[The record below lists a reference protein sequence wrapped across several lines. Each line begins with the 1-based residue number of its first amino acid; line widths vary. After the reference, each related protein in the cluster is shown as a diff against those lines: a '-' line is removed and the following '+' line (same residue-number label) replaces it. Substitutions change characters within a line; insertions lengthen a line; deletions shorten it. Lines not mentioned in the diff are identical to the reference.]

1 MKNTAVSS
9 KREPQ
14 TVAQQDLIDVMKR
27 NKRYTQDQIC
37 ALLPDRPRMA
47 VRDTL
52 SSLVNKGLIWR
63 DGAATRVH
71 YALLEGE
78 QLRETV
84 DRMTTRTEAP
94 DWMRANLSGYDAS
107 HQRFRDLCMAT
118 RK

>member
-14 TVAQQDLIDVMKR
+14 TVAHQDLIAVMKP

-52 SSLVNKGLIWR
+52 ASLVNKGLIWR

-78 QLRETV
+78 KLREAA
-84 DRMTTRTEAP
+84 DRLTTQAATP
-94 DWMRANLSGYDAS
+94 DWMRSSLTGYDAT
-107 HQRFRDLCMAT
+107 HQRFRSLCETT
-118 RK
+118 RR